1 MDGGTMAATLA
12 GFPSFDSMS
21 GILGNGTT
29 YLYFIIYKCAKWK
42 FNMKFTGLH
51 SSPVTLWWDQIED
64 RFLEGKLKKDTS
76 YFPHHDNIMSLWD
89 SLNNE
94 SLVTLSKIDGKYSC
108 NYKSLNN
115 HLLKSNKIW
124 IHFQMNINN

>member
-12 GFPSFDSMS
+12 GFPSSDSMS
-21 GILGNGTT
+21 GILGNGTA

-64 RFLEGKLKKDTS
+64 KFLEGKLKKDTS
-76 YFPHHDNIMSLWD
+76 YFPHHDNFMS
-89 SLNNE
+89 
-94 SLVTLSKIDGKYSC
+94 
-108 NYKSLNN
+108 
-115 HLLKSNKIW
+115 
-124 IHFQMNINN
+124 